1 MNIDTLDKSFLRLV
15 TDFSVAKGEM
25 MVSSQYVNKD
35 TIVISPTNKFL
46 QISNSLTN
54 IAFDDSYIVELVD
67 CTDNAM
73 LDITN
78 KIYIN
83 EFQDINGIYQIAFE
97 IAPIQTDFYNKNL
110 FLRFKHTGS
119 DLILWSNPVLVTD
132 NVQTIR
138 LDYKNYSYYQGT
150 DYSRAN
156 YYQSIEIKAFYNLPN
171 PKVNTKITTL
181 TNGYIRRSR
190 TTQALEYSY
199 TIESIDTFTID
210 RLMVALNSDI
220 VYLNGVRFKV
230 SENVQS
236 DDRQGMTNQLPS
248 TFKGQFEAND
258 TYIADY
264 QIAPPFVGVYNP
276 LGKRRFPLPDPLP
289 ATATFN
295 YDLQTVNNVR
305 LYFNDSLLL
314 SNIFTNI
321 LDNVFSF
328 DLSGLSNG
336 EYYVLFEATSA
347 LGQTFTANS
356 STWTFSIQEGHY
368 NISQYNNLQYFTN

>member
-1 MNIDTLDKSFLRLV
+1 MNIDTLDKAFLRLV

-25 MVSSQYVNKD
+25 MVSSQYIDKD

-46 QISNSLTN
+46 QISNSLTS

-97 IAPIQTDFYNKNL
+97 IAPIQTDFYNENL
-110 FLRFKHTGS
+110 FIRFKHTGS
-119 DLILWSNPVLVTD
+119 DLTLWSNPILLTD

-156 YYQSIEIKAFYNLPN
+156 YYQSIEIKAFYNLPST
-171 PKVNTKITTL
+171 KENTKITTL
-181 TNGYIRRSR
+181 TNGNIRRSR

-210 RLMVALNSDI
+210 RLMVALNSDV

-236 DDRQGMTNQLPS
+236 DERQGMTNQFSS

-276 LGKRRFPLPDPLP
+276 LGNYALSALPIE
-289 ATATFN
+289 AQAGFN
-295 YDLQTVNNVR
+295 YALQSVINVQ
-305 LYFNDSLLL
+305 LYFNNSLLV
-314 SNIFTNI
+314 NIIPEVLNNT
-321 LDNVFSF
+321 FSF
-328 DLSGLSNG
+328 DLPTLEIG
-336 EYYVLFEATSA
+336 EYYVLFQATSV

-356 STWTFSIQEGHY
+356 NTWAFVISEGEFDRTEFD
-368 NISQYNNLQYFTN
+368 NIEFLVN

>member
-25 MVSSQYVNKD
+25 MVSSQYIYKD

-67 CTDNAM
+67 CADNAM

-97 IAPIQTDFYNKNL
+97 IAPIKTDFYNKNL

-119 DLILWSNPVLVTD
+119 DLTLWSNPILVTD

-138 LDYKNYSYYQGT
+138 LDYKNYSYYQGVSY
-150 DYSRAN
+150 DRAN
-156 YYQSIEIKAFYNLPN
+156 YYQSIEIKAFYNLPST
-171 PKVNTKITTL
+171 KENTKITTL
-181 TNGYIRRSR
+181 TNGDIRRSR

-199 TIESIDTFTID
+199 VIEDIDTFTID
-210 RLMVALNSDI
+210 RLMVALNSDV

-236 DDRQGMTNQLPS
+236 DERQGMANQFSS

-264 QIAPPFVGVYNP
+264 QIAPPFVGFYNP
-276 LGKRRFPLPDPLP
+276 LGNYALSALPIE
-289 ATATFN
+289 AQAGFN
-295 YDLQTVNNVR
+295 YDLQSVNNVQ
-305 LYFNDSLLL
+305 LYFNGSLLE
-314 SNIFTNI
+314 NIIPLVLNNTF
-321 LDNVFSF
+321 FF
-328 DLSGLSNG
+328 DLPTLETG
-336 EYYVLFEATSA
+336 EYYVLFEATSV

-356 STWTFSIQEGHY
+356 STWNFSIQEGHY
-368 NISQYNNLQYFTN
+368 NNTQYNNSQYFTN